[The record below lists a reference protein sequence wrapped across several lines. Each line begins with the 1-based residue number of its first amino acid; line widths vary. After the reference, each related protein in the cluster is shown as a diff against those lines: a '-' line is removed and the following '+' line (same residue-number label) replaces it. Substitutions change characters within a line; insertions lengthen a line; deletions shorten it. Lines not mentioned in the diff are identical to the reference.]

1 MNDTKLDVWCTGNLW
16 CPVTTTAQLIGRKW
30 HPVIVFEL
38 LKAEPL
44 GFNELKRAA
53 DGISNKVLSD
63 ALEDLEDKELVDREV
78 IDDKPVRVEYSLT
91 EFGNSLEPVIRAMG
105 VWGIEHLHPPEG
117 MEMKPFPE
125 QLAE

>member
-1 MNDTKLDVWCTGNLW
+1 
-16 CPVTTTAQLIGRKW
+16 VTTTAQLIGRKW

-53 DGISNKVLSD
+53 DGISNKVLSG
-63 ALEDLEDKELVDREV
+63 ALEDLDEKGIVDREV

-91 EFGNSLEPVIRAMG
+91 KFGASLEPVIRAMG
-105 VWGIEHLHPPEG
+105 VWGIENLHPPDG
-117 MEMKPFPE
+117 MEMKPLPE
-125 QLAE
+125 AFSE